1 VRYSW
6 APLTSTLELTEPVK
20 AIYYLKARL
29 RGTSPDGAKAADFY
43 IEADNQPDAG
53 AMAHDFC
60 REHWWV
66 FDAYLA
72 LPQVVDPLED
82 GWVSTEAVSEARR
95 SGISVVF
102 SELEPGEDE

>member
-1 VRYSW
+1 
-6 APLTSTLELTEPVK
+6 VK
-20 AIYYLKARL
+20 AIYYLRARI
-29 RGTSPDGAKAADFY
+29 RGTPPSGAKAADIY

-72 LPQVVDPLED
+72 LPQVIDPLKD
-82 GWVSTEAVSEARR
+82 DWVSTKAVDEART
-95 SGISVVF
+95 SGISMVL